1 MLEDPSADSHLTP
14 QNLYADIIV
23 PRHVAG
29 SFTYIVPPQLKPIL
43 RVGHCVL
50 VPFGRSRIQGAVIS
64 LSHALPAS
72 LDRQKLREIGSI
84 VTDNGWKGI
93 PSGLLDLAKG
103 VSEYYVAPW
112 GQCLRLVMPPSRA
125 RDGRFKLTEGGRE
138 TLTAGHGSNEIR
150 SLLERLSKKPTGI
163 KRSTLLGNKGSKQE
177 RLLEMLVQKGWIVE
191 DLQASYGVNGSKPP
205 YLVQSSRT
213 ELHLTDSDAPPLS
226 DGRMVLPESE
236 ERLVIAL
243 KNRQPAK
250 LFLQAPL
257 SDRRALLHRAIHHTL
272 TEGRTTLIIVAEVDR
287 ARWLAETLMKEGTVV
302 SACLSRGLSDDARA
316 AIWQQAR
323 RPDPQVIVGTRSA
336 VFLPLQSLG
345 MIWIERAE
353 DPALKE
359 PQEPRYH
366 ARDVAWL
373 RARDEGALLIL
384 SSPYPS
390 LEAALNVDAPG
401 TLHQELP
408 VALRPKVEV
417 VDLRPLGKKTV
428 LSPPLIE
435 AVREAI
441 ERKAGVLL
449 FLNRKGYASALICRD
464 CGQVPRCQSCRVALA
479 YYRHHGCL
487 SCSYCGTVTTIPNTC
502 ASCDGHRLQLIGE
515 GTERVEEEVRR
526 LFADARIIRADGDT
540 MQKPAQAAALWK
552 CIKGGQWDV
561 LIGTQLVLRDYAL
574 PPVGL
579 VAAVQADASLSLPHF
594 RAAERTYHL
603 LRDAVAL
610 ACPSSDGGRVIIQ
623 SYLPSHHAIQA
634 VVQQDESIFT
644 SEELSH
650 RIALG
655 YPPAVHL
662 IALHVSGANERLVL
676 EAAAAW
682 AVRLQAVLPTAA
694 ARREASADMR
704 GRDVYTVLGPVP
716 PPVPKVRGHY
726 RQQILVKSSVRERGV
741 QAVCESIRQ
750 LEQAYPTRAVRFDVD
765 VDPVEMW

>member
-1 MLEDPSADSHLTP
+1 MLEDPPAGSHLAS

-23 PRHVAG
+23 PRHLAG
-29 SFTYIVPPQLKPIL
+29 SFTYIVPPQLKSVIQ
-43 RVGHCVL
+43 VGNCVL
-50 VPFGRSRIQGAVIS
+50 VPFGRSRVQGAVIS
-64 LSHALPAS
+64 LSCTLPPS
-72 LDRQKLREIGSI
+72 LDRVKLREIRSI
-84 VTDNGWKGI
+84 VTDNGWSEI
-93 PSGLLDLAKG
+93 PSRLLDLAKE

-112 GQCLRLVMPPSRA
+112 GQCLRLVMPPSSVRRA
-125 RDGRFKLTEGGRE
+125 RGVRFKLTRLGRE

-150 SLLERLSKKPTGI
+150 SVLERLAKKPAGI
-163 KRSTLLGNKGSKQE
+163 KRSTLCKRSKQDT
-177 RLLEMLVQKGWIVE
+177 LLETLAQEGWIVE
-191 DLQASYGVNGSKPP
+191 DLQTPCVVNGSRPP
-205 YLVQSSRT
+205 HSVQPSST
-213 ELHLTDSDAPPLS
+213 ELHHVGEPPLS
-226 DGRMVLPESE
+226 VSHVVPPELE
-236 ERLVIAL
+236 ERLVIEL

-250 LFLQAPL
+250 LFLQASL
-257 SDRRALLHRAIHHTL
+257 SDRRALLHCAIHHTL
-272 TEGRTTLIIVAEVDR
+272 TEGRTALVIVGEADR
-287 ARWLAETLMKEGTVV
+287 AQWLAETLMEEGTTV

-323 RPDPQVIVGTRSA
+323 RPDSQVIVGTRSA

-390 LEAALNVDAPG
+390 LEAALNADAPG

-428 LSPPLIE
+428 LSPALIK
-435 AVREAI
+435 AVREALD
-441 ERKAGVLL
+441 RKAGVFL
-449 FLNRKGYASALICRD
+449 FLNRKGYATALVCRD
-464 CGQVPRCQSCRVALA
+464 CGQVPRCQSCRVTLA

-487 SCSYCGTVTTIPNTC
+487 SCSYCGTVTAIPNTC

-561 LIGTQLVLRDYAL
+561 LIGTQLMLRDYAV

-610 ACPSSDGGRVIIQ
+610 ARPSSDGGRVIIQ

-655 YPPAVHL
+655 YPPAIHL
-662 IALHVSGANERLVL
+662 IALHVSGANEGLVL

-682 AVRLQAVLPTAA
+682 VRRLQALLPTPEACQGA
-694 ARREASADMR
+694 GADTARP
-704 GRDVYTVLGPVP
+704 DVYAVLGPVP